1 MTQIACYALGLLAL
15 VTVAG
20 RDPDKIFGSFIAIP
34 LGAIVFGV
42 LTIRELDQS
51 FADTYSTAVW
61 HKLRWRCR
69 ERARARGSFTESL
82 PAVPAGAR
90 LTARLR
96 RACGAGIAEQFS
108 CVLSGAQH
116 YMVSWPVAH
125 RRPFAHFIGG
135 VETGPDVAALAGGGV
150 DQDEPEALLALMQ
163 RGRAGDAI
171 RVDVRMGDSPL
182 PG

>member
-1 MTQIACYALGLLAL
+1 LDPPRSAFLGSFVGYGVTQIACYALGLLAL

-82 PAVPAGAR
+82 PAVPAGAKADGAPA
-90 LTARLR
+90 ARMRRGDR
-96 RACGAGIAEQFS
+96 RAVFVRAVRGTALHGLVAGGAPA
-108 CVLSGAQH
+108 
-116 YMVSWPVAH
+116 PVAH
-125 RRPFAHFIGG
+125 FSGG

-150 DQDEPEALLALMQ
+150 D
-163 RGRAGDAI
+163 
-171 RVDVRMGDSPL
+171 
-182 PG
+182 